1 VLADPAARIPE
12 GEPGSRTALL
22 VAEAAVALVEGD
34 RATAL
39 AKSVASIEAESG
51 SRGSSNAMAA
61 QVWWT
66 ARLFGDDA
74 AGGPEPVRE
83 ARERLEHNGWRQALR
98 EPELASDL
106 G

>member
-1 VLADPAARIPE
+1 M
-12 GEPGSRTALL
+12 
-22 VAEAAVALVEGD
+22 EGD

-51 SRGSSNAMAA
+51 SLGSSNALAA

-66 ARLFGDDA
+66 ARLFGDDP

-98 EPELASDL
+98 EPELASDP